1 MSKSSLR
8 NQKTAKKEEV
18 TQKLEAQN
26 KTEGQSTMK
35 TVNPVKVG
43 SQKGKTVPKTRK
55 PLVTKDGS
63 NASGEASEAKKAK
76 EPARTGVPEWLD
88 SYLKYQSEFTKQL
101 GDQIIQDHRILEDHE
116 WRLHD
121 LEKHVGLEPK
131 PAEPVKKVEPEDS
144 KKNEPEDPKKN
155 EPEDPKKELV
165 SQTDPTEPIL
175 DDLKPKAKEPEVE
188 VESEGEKASDPEDMI
203 PREMYEAKVFEGGKW
218 RLRGP
223 FKRISQA
230 SQATH
235 GDLSKVN
242 IVNVWY
248 NPEHDVTLGYMTAE
262 EMERYL

>member
-18 TQKLEAQN
+18 TQELEAQN
-26 KTEGQSTMK
+26 KTEGQSMK

-43 SQKGKTVPKTRK
+43 SQKGKTVPKTR

-63 NASGEASEAKKAK
+63 NTSGEASEAKKAK
-76 EPARTGVPEWLD
+76 EPVRTGVPEWLD

-101 GDQIIQDHRILEDHE
+101 GDQIVQDHRILEDHE

-131 PAEPVKKVEPEDS
+131 PAEPVKKVEPEDP
-144 KKNEPEDPKKN
+144 KKDEPEDL
-155 EPEDPKKELV
+155 KKELV

-188 VESEGEKASDPEDMI
+188 VESEGEASGPENMI

-235 GDLSKVN
+235 GDLSKVD

-248 NPEHDVTLGYMTAE
+248 NPERDVILGYMTAE